1 MSARLTKL
9 AEAVGRL
16 GIVFALLLLIYAALS
31 ILAPHSEIT
40 WLAAVA
46 FYVTGMLFA
55 VQFARRNAR
64 RVIWRL
70 RNRLI
75 VAYLFIAFVPIAL
88 IGILGAL
95 VVWELVGGTA
105 VYLVSSELDRRTSAM
120 DGVAHLLAEVPAEK
134 RANTIHDLIPYM
146 EHLFPSVT
154 LAIRG
159 RESYNYPEGST
170 APAPP
175 PGWKDASGLV
185 MKDGQLHVWAH
196 VTHAGI
202 DVTLLAPVTRDLL
215 AQLSPGI
222 GQVSLI
228 SFNSPTP
235 GGTARNPSTEPK
247 SRRAARLPAAA
258 NRLDV
263 VVDGF
268 RPVYFSYWDAPD
280 KQDKWVLIVRT
291 RPSVVFGTVFGQVDL
306 AQGLLA
312 LFVIVTGLLLL
323 VWVVS
328 FLMGVSLTRT
338 ITGAVHNLYE
348 GTERVKSGD
357 FSHRI
362 AVQGNDQL
370 AELAR
375 SFNGMTENLER
386 LIAVEKEQQRL
397 QSELAIAREVQ
408 NQLFPREIPAMKTIE
423 LEGVCHPA
431 RTVSGDYYDFVR
443 VHDSN
448 VAVAIGD
455 VAGKGISAALLMA
468 SLQSIMRTQLTAGV
482 PMHAAAAQ
490 GGDGGG
496 RTELSVAGLVS
507 QLNRQVCA
515 NTSPEKFATFYFG
528 LYDDQSRVLTYT
540 NAGHL
545 PPILMRAGKAQRL
558 EVTGTV
564 VGAFPFARYEEKT
577 VELRPGDLL
586 VAFTDG
592 IVEPENEYGE
602 PFGEENLVDLLL
614 RYGQR
619 ETKEIIA
626 RIVETVEQWTG
637 SSELYD
643 DMTLLVARSV

>member
-1 MSARLTKL
+1 MSPRLKKL
-9 AEAVGRL
+9 AEVLGRL
-16 GIVFALLLLIYAALS
+16 GIAFALLLVVYAALS
-31 ILAPHSEIT
+31 LLAPHSEIT
-40 WLAAVA
+40 RLAALA
-46 FYVTGMLFA
+46 FYISGILFA

-88 IGILGAL
+88 IAILAAL
-95 VVWELVGGTA
+95 AGWELVGGTA

-120 DGVAHLLAEVPAEK
+120 DGVAHLLAQAPAEA
-134 RANTIHDLIPYM
+134 RESTIHDVIPYM
-146 EHLFPSVT
+146 EHLFPGVT

-159 RESYNYPEGST
+159 NQTYNYPAGSD
-170 APAPP
+170 APFAPP
-175 PGWKDASGLV
+175 GSKEASGLV
-185 MKDGQLHVWAH
+185 MKDGLLHAWAH
-196 VTHAGI
+196 VTQAGS

-215 AQLSPGI
+215 AELAPGI
-222 GQVSLI
+222 GLVSLI
-228 SFNSPTP
+228 SFSSSGP
-235 GGTARNPSTEPK
+235 GSVAKTTGLAN
-247 SRRAARLPAAA
+247 RRAARLPEPA
-258 NRLDV
+258 NRLDIAI
-263 VVDGF
+263 DGF

-280 KQDKWVLIVRT
+280 KQDKWLLIVRT
-291 RPSVVFGTVFGQVDL
+291 RPSIVLGTVFGQVDW

-312 LFVIVTGLLLL
+312 LFVITSGTLLL

-328 FLMGVSLTRT
+328 FLMGISLTRT

-348 GTERVKSGD
+348 GTERVKGGD

-362 AVQGNDQL
+362 AVEGNDQL

-386 LIAVEKEQQRL
+386 LIVVEKEQQRL
-397 QSELAIAREVQ
+397 QSELTIAREVQ
-408 NQLFPREIPAMKTIE
+408 SQLFPRGAPAMKTLE
-423 LEGVCHPA
+423 LAGVCHPA
-431 RTVSGDYYDFVR
+431 RMVSGDYYDFVR
-443 VHDSN
+443 VHDAN

-468 SLQSIMRTQLTAGV
+468 SIQSIMRTQLTAGV
-482 PMHAAAAQ
+482 PVHAAASH
-490 GGDGGG
+490 GGG
-496 RTELSVAGLVS
+496 SHGAPTELSAAELVS
-507 QLNRQVCA
+507 QLNKQVCA

-528 LYDDQSRVLTYT
+528 MYDDATRVLTYT

-545 PPILMRAGKAQRL
+545 PPILVRDGKAARL

-564 VGAFPFARYEEKT
+564 VGAFPFARYEEKK

-602 PFGEENLVDLLL
+602 PFGEDNLVDLLL

-619 ETKEIIA
+619 ETKEIIT
-626 RIVETVEQWTG
+626 RVMETVEQWTG

-643 DMTLLVARSV
+643 DMTLLVARGV